1 MKTNDDYER
10 VINKL
15 KKVHKHYFKLISIS
29 SKITD
34 KTFYRDITELIEKIL
49 ESENIEVTRKYD

>member
-34 KTFYRDITELIEKIL
+34 KTIYREITELIEKIL